1 MCAYMYMHVS
11 HLCVGTYTIHGIC
24 TCIVW
29 SVHTSVVCVHMCM
42 YMYVTHALV
51 YIHMCTCGGAH
62 TCVHVCIHVCGSLHV
77 CGVYMYICMCVFP
90 CASLQV
96 DMAMSERGA
105 KSPGHTCSRPTVGV

>member
-11 HLCVGTYTIHGIC
+11 HPCVGTYTIHGMC
-24 TCIVW
+24 TCIVCR
-29 SVHTSVVCVHMCM
+29 SVHTSVVCVHVHVLHVC
-42 YMYVTHALV
+42 H
-51 YIHMCTCGGAH
+51 TCFGVHTRACVGAH

-77 CGVYMYICMCVFP
+77 CGMYMYICTCVFP

-96 DMAMSERGA
+96 DMAMSECGA